1 MSIQFS
7 FSIIKRSLSCF
18 VFFCTSDCNEVN
30 SPAELVEVPCPCSLV
45 KEIEITRLSS
55 EEADKIMEDLMT
67 LAQNTAVRLVSQMF
81 GFYFSFNISV
91 VC

>member
-1 MSIQFS
+1 
-7 FSIIKRSLSCF
+7 L
-18 VFFCTSDCNEVN
+18 
-30 SPAELVEVPCPCSLV
+30 PCSLV
-45 KEIEITRLSS
+45 KETEITRLSS

-81 GFYFSFNISV
+81 GFYFCFNISV